1 MKLVKIGSNWFK
13 YVQNRSKFVQTFQ
26 NQNVQ
31 RLGPESSFQSFL
43 AGKAHFHKGIHN
55 ILSSIVKSL
64 QRVPTVSTARLAQS
78 VEHETLNLRVV
89 GSSPTL
95 GDLVLQGSFLRLH
108 YKQTNVLRRHLSK
121 ASGYQFRLKMELF
134 FIHWFLE
141 SNAYLFIF
149 CTKKRRNNIKSGQ
162 GKHAPK
168 IIVLKKFPPWRCRG
182 LNPGPFTCKANAL
195 PLRYIPFPVQ
205 QISACW
211 ISKIF
216 SSWLMVV
223 FPYGQ
228 NLRALYSSLPYKN
241 VMVMLVSSKLNAKH
255 LISQI
260 NTGNY

>member
-43 AGKAHFHKGIHN
+43 AGKAHFHKGTHN

-149 CTKKRRNNIKSGQ
+149 CTKKGGI
-162 GKHAPK
+162 
-168 IIVLKKFPPWRCRG
+168 
-182 LNPGPFTCKANAL
+182 T
-195 PLRYIPFPVQ
+195 
-205 QISACW
+205 
-211 ISKIF
+211 
-216 SSWLMVV
+216 
-223 FPYGQ
+223 
-228 NLRALYSSLPYKN
+228 
-241 VMVMLVSSKLNAKH
+241 
-255 LISQI
+255 
-260 NTGNY
+260 